1 MEQFDEFEITQAE
14 IEYCEV
20 AELIHNNPDLM
31 NQNIVMETENDWD
44 EIRAIEELMGIDTSI
59 FEVS

>member
-1 MEQFDEFEITQAE
+1 MEQFDEFDITQAE

-20 AELIHNNPDLM
+20 AELIHNSPDLM
-31 NQNIVMETENDWD
+31 NQNIVMETENDWA
-44 EIRAIEELMGIDTSI
+44 EMRAREELLGIDSSI